1 MIIDLSNLTDGF
13 CSKLRVISYFMAVVK
28 LNNLKKKLYIYEK
41 KTNECPFL
49 FTNLCLI
56 KNFKIIKLSQ
66 KPKTNIR
73 FNPYNHKE
81 ELSKLHNEYL
91 GKNISF
97 EKLIKTSEL
106 LYKNF
111 IPNNKIKK
119 KINMIQLPKNF
130 ISIHIRSTD
139 REINIKNF
147 INKIQFEEMVF
158 DFHLKKM
165 IKNLSNYLPSIF
177 IIKNIFV
184 SSDNKNYKNL
194 ANKEL
199 KDKYRVFHN
208 KSKYKTK
215 NFRQTSGYDFVTELF
230 CLSKSSL
237 IVSTLGG
244 AVPLSA
250 SLISK
255 KKIKVLK
262 LTNQLNI
269 YFILKLLIFLIFK
282 LKILRK
288 KFMSNLI

>member
-1 MIIDLSNLTDGF
+1 MNIDLSNLTDGF
-13 CSKLRVISYFMAVVK
+13 CSKLKVISYFMAVIE
-28 LNNLKKKLYIYEK
+28 LNNSRKILCIYEK

-56 KNFKIIKLSQ
+56 KRFRIIKLYR

-73 FNPYNHKE
+73 FNPFNHNE
-81 ELSKLHNEYL
+81 ELSKLHNKYL
-91 GKNISF
+91 GKNIKF

-119 KINMIQLPKNF
+119 KINMIKLPKNF
-130 ISIHIRSTD
+130 IGIHIRSTD
-139 REINIKNF
+139 REIQIKNF
-147 INKIQFEEMVF
+147 MKKIQFEEMIF

-165 IKNLSNYLPSIF
+165 IIKLSNYLASLST
-177 IIKNIFV
+177 IKNIFI

-194 ANKEL
+194 LNNYFKNK
-199 KDKYRVFHN
+199 YNVFYN

-215 NFRQTSGYDFVTELF
+215 NFRQTNGYDFVTELF
-230 CLSKSSL
+230 CLSKSKL
-237 IVSTLGG
+237 IVSSLGG

-269 YFILKLLIFLIFK
+269 YFIFKWIIFLIFK
-282 LKILRK
+282 FKSLKK
-288 KFMSNLI
+288 KLMNNLN